1 MEVSQ
6 SEIKEQF
13 RIWDCWYV
21 LPRVSSS
28 LCYPLSPGQA
38 RPLTCESGRSTA
50 SSTSGSTV
58 DTETEAFWGQNEPS
72 HAVKEKAYW
81 SDMMKNWSCG
91 VPIDF
96 RVIFT
101 GHWNYSPSS
110 HRWDPR
116 IFRNRQQNY
125 RWLTECVKRRSQV
138 PWRSAVGHQRPLLS
152 GWFDCPR
159 KRRCLFWMKIRYEEG
174 EVNGL
179 HRPFWST
186 FDLGIIYIII
196 LYMYIFF
203 GLFSISFAT
212 LIQHVYTST
221 CTSRGIASPEAT
233 YRWIEEATES
243 SLPPQ
248 AAKAV
253 ENLGLLQLWGTP
265 QTNPCTTN
273 SIMEIIFTIFMY
285 SYDLRTYMMICMTTP
300 WYDNL
305 IYVSIWLYLHSHT

>member
-159 KRRCLFWMKIRYEEG
+159 KRRCPFWDAIRHEEG
-174 EVNGL
+174 EVNSYTGPFEALLIWVWYIL
-179 HRPFWST
+179 HY
-186 FDLGIIYIII
+186 IYV
-196 LYMYIFF
+196 Y
-203 GLFSISFAT
+203 LFSFIFNILCNVHSASFSMYT
-212 LIQHVYTST
+212 LQHA
-221 CTSRGIASPEAT
+221 RP
-233 YRWIEEATES
+233 
-243 SLPPQ
+243 
-248 AAKAV
+248 AA
-253 ENLGLLQLWGTP
+253 
-265 QTNPCTTN
+265 
-273 SIMEIIFTIFMY
+273 
-285 SYDLRTYMMICMTTP
+285 
-300 WYDNL
+300 
-305 IYVSIWLYLHSHT
+305 